1 MRACLSG
8 RHILFWTG
16 SFSRLPAVG
25 VGPAKASIPFCVLLL
40 LALLLAACTM
50 PGDAAPVVKIGLIA
64 PFEGTGRPLG
74 YAVLPAVR
82 QAIAEANASGALGR
96 YRVALVAL
104 NDDLDPATAAG
115 QAQAL
120 LQDAAVLAALGPFD
134 AAAAAA
140 AAPVLAAAGLPA
152 LVAAP
157 LDVTPATAGVISL
170 CPLPADLAAALQRAA
185 SDAARADPFI
195 FFPGDA
201 GQAAGVLLA
210 RRADGWQGV
219 MLAGPDVVRPW
230 FIQLAGAA
238 AEGTRGAACRFPGA
252 PAPAGAL
259 PEASLAEAA
268 TRALL
273 DALAADIR
281 GQGRPS
287 RSGVAAEL
295 ARQSAAAGQP
305 QVAWYQVIDGK
316 WAPQP

>member
-1 MRACLSG
+1 MCVR
-8 RHILFWTG
+8 
-16 SFSRLPAVG
+16 
-25 VGPAKASIPFCVLLL
+25 PAKASIPFCVLLL
-40 LALLLAACTM
+40 LALLLAGCTM

-140 AAPVLAAAGLPA
+140 AAPVLAAAGLPT

-157 LDVTPATAGVISL
+157 LDAAPAPTAAAVISL
-170 CPLPADLAAALQRAA
+170 CPPPADIAAALQSA
-185 SDAARADPFI
+185 SATAGADPFI

-201 GQAAGVLLA
+201 GLAAGALLA
-210 RRADGWQGV
+210 RRAEGWQGV

-230 FIQLAGAA
+230 FIQLAGAE
-238 AEGTRGAACRFPGA
+238 AEGTRGAACRISGA
-252 PAPAGAL
+252 LAQAGEL
-259 PEASLAEAA
+259 PEAGLAEAA
-268 TRALL
+268 TRLLL

-281 GQGRPS
+281 GQRRPS

-295 ARQSAAAGQP
+295 ARQTAAAGQP
-305 QVAWYQVIDGK
+305 QIAWYQVIDGK